1 MVVKDYSE
9 LHTGIEISYTL
20 EGVGESR
27 SEISNSAEMPSFQK
41 ERLRR

>member
-9 LHTGIEISYTL
+9 LHAGREISYTL

-27 SEISNSAEMPSFQK
+27 SGISNSAEMHSLLK
-41 ERLRR
+41 ERFRR